1 MNYLIV
7 LSASVAVLLSIAL
20 FPLLSTNYLWNLR
33 GPSSSSSSSLVA
45 ELFVT
50 NGFIYTSDSSLP
62 VADSM
67 AIRAGRVLRVG
78 NYSFLQRPGS
88 LLGTAPAHNA
98 NAKNYREQKTRTQD
112 RFSGPKSNQGSQ
124 EQLQLLW
131 LIYPKNKEKVSKRK
145 GKYIL
150 CYLQTRVML
159 KGMRFSKV
167 GQTLMLVTPIQAALP
182 FVMTTTKFYA
192 RNLQNPDTGL
202 RNVNASET

>member
-45 ELFVT
+45 DLFVT

-78 NYSFLQRPGS
+78 NYSSLQFMTTDNMFAAALTCPLCWMPPVNLTS
-88 LLGTAPAHNA
+88 HPWKLP
-98 NAKNYREQKTRTQD
+98 
-112 RFSGPKSNQGSQ
+112 
-124 EQLQLLW
+124 QLL
-131 LIYPKNKEKVSKRK
+131 
-145 GKYIL
+145 
-150 CYLQTRVML
+150 
-159 KGMRFSKV
+159 
-167 GQTLMLVTPIQAALP
+167 
-182 FVMTTTKFYA
+182 
-192 RNLQNPDTGL
+192 
-202 RNVNASET
+202 

>member
-45 ELFVT
+45 DLFVT

-78 NYSFLQRPGS
+78 NYSSLQS
-88 LLGTAPAHNA
+88 
-98 NAKNYREQKTRTQD
+98 QKGLQFMTTD
-112 RFSGPKSNQGSQ
+112 NMFAAALTCPLCWMPPVNLTSHPWK
-124 EQLQLLW
+124 LPQLL
-131 LIYPKNKEKVSKRK
+131 
-145 GKYIL
+145 
-150 CYLQTRVML
+150 
-159 KGMRFSKV
+159 
-167 GQTLMLVTPIQAALP
+167 
-182 FVMTTTKFYA
+182 
-192 RNLQNPDTGL
+192 
-202 RNVNASET
+202 